1 MGTEIADLFAS
12 VPGLKA
18 DYKVDWKEDTNN
30 DWRIDWDATT
40 GTPPVN
46 TVAPVITGALTVGSV
61 LTSTQ
66 GTWTGTG
73 IIYAYQWKRDGVN
86 IAGQTA
92 LTHTIVTADVGTTLS
107 CVVTATN
114 ANGEASE
121 ADTQVVPAI
130 APVNT
135 VLPVIS
141 TDGTP
146 AVGETVTVNTGT
158 WTGQPT
164 PTYTYQWKKSGVEIA
179 GATTSSYTLLA
190 GDVGASTITCTVTA
204 TNAGGTASVT
214 TAAISVA

>member
-18 DYKVDWKEDTNN
+18 DYRVDWKEDANN
-30 DWRIDWDATT
+30 DWRIDWDATA

-46 TVAPVITGALTVGSV
+46 AVAPVISGALTVGAV

-73 IIYAYQWKRDGVN
+73 ITYTYQWKRDGVN

-92 LTHTIVTADVGTTLS
+92 LTYTIVTADVGTTLS

-121 ADTQVVPAI
+121 ADTQAVPAI

-135 VLPVIS
+135 VLPVIT

-164 PTYTYQWKKSGVEIA
+164 PTFTYQWKNAGVDIPA
-179 GATTSSYTLLA
+179 ATTNSYTLQA
-190 GDVGASTITCTVTA
+190 GDSGDAITCTVTA
-204 TNAGGTASVT
+204 TNIGGTASVT
-214 TAAISVA
+214 TLAITVA